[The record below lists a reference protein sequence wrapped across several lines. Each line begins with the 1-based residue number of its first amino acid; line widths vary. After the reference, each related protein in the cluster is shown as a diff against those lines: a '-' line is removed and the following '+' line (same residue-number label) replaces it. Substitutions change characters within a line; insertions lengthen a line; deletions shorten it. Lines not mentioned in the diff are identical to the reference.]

1 MSLSGTKTDLKGE
14 IYMEIN
20 AVNIK
25 KSLREQGIDTKKV
38 RIRVEMV
45 GYGSTSIKVKLHDL
59 SLETEI
65 VRHEIQKRWGS
76 IRYDEKVQGEI
87 LEGCNTYVFCDYDDD
102 VIEQEIQAR
111 YSQAEFIYQHLEQLD
126 THDGEQIFE
135 TETMNAVA
143 FFKNKTISLMMK
155 DRSSA
160 IQYRKHTLNS
170 VYDLAHAL
178 VFLETIG
185 HFGKL

>member
-1 MSLSGTKTDLKGE
+1 
-14 IYMEIN
+14 MEIT

-45 GYGSTSIKVKLHDL
+45 GYGSTSIKVTLHDL
-59 SLETEI
+59 TLETGK

-102 VIEQEIQAR
+102 VIEQAIQAR
-111 YSQAEFIYQHLEQLD
+111 YAQAEAIYQQLEQLD
-126 THDGEQIFE
+126 TYDGEQIFE
-135 TETMNAVA
+135 TETMRAVA
-143 FFKNKTISLMMK
+143 FFKDKSISLMMK

-160 IQYRKHTLNS
+160 IQYRRHTLNS
-170 VYDLAHAL
+170 VYDLALAL